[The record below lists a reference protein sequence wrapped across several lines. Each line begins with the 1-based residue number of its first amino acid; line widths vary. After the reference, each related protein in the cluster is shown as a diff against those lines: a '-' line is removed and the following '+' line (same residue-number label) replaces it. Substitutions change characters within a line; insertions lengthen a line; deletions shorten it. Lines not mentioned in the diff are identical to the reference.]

1 MAWRSALGA
10 SPAHGP
16 PVSDPEQVNPPGN
29 VTAETQGSRLRVRW
43 APPVSAFPGH
53 CFDYEVRLRDSR
65 KGSSQVTDAAAR
77 PAECRPPSTR
87 GPGRDR
93 RSPCLRQKWRLRVA
107 GGRAGGRP
115 APKPKSPSS
124 YFPDTRSTPSCTSGI
139 SKLWVKGP
147 VIVGFASPTRS
158 AAVPQHLV

>member
-1 MAWRSALGA
+1 MARRSALGA

-77 PAECRPPSTR
+77 PPGDPGGTALALPQAEMEAQGRWRESWGSTC
-87 GPGRDR
+87 PEAE
-93 RSPCLRQKWRLRVA
+93 VA
-107 GGRAGGRP
+107 LFLLP
-115 APKPKSPSS
+115 
-124 YFPDTRSTPSCTSGI
+124 
-139 SKLWVKGP
+139 
-147 VIVGFASPTRS
+147 
-158 AAVPQHLV
+158 